1 MKSSRDWISIGGM
14 DYTFEQT
21 LTLLAVN
28 TNMTIKIMFFTE
40 SDT

>member
-14 DYTFEQT
+14 DSYFRADTDTFS
-21 LTLLAVN
+21 VN

-40 SDT
+40 SDI